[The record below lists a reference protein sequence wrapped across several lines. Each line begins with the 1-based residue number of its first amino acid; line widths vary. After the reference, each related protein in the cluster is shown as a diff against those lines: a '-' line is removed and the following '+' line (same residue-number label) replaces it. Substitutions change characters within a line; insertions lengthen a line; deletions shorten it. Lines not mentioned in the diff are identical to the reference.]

1 VQGLT
6 ERVAELLHELTN
18 LPAFASLSTAQAV
31 PAGSP
36 WIFSNY
42 IFWMLIAA
50 LLTAVFFMIAA
61 RKVRLVPAGI
71 SNIAE
76 VGIEFVRTMCDDVIG
91 ERGVDYFP
99 FVATLF
105 FFILFNNMLG
115 LIPGFK
121 PGTGT
126 IGVPATL
133 AIMTWFVFVWVG
145 IRKNGFFGYLKSLIP
160 SDVRR
165 MGIASRIGLGAYIF
179 VLEFFSTFFIRP
191 LTLAI
196 RLFANMYAGHIIIGI
211 FSAFVALSWAKF
223 SVGGGFIGAVSL
235 VMTIVMYAFEIF
247 VAFIQA
253 YVFAILTAAYIGTSV
268 HAAEH

>member
-6 ERVAELLHELTN
+6 ERVAEMLHELTN
-18 LPAFASLSTAQAV
+18 LPAFASLSGAQPV

-36 WIFSNY
+36 WVFSNY
-42 IFWMLIAA
+42 IFWMLAA
-50 LLTAVFFMIAA
+50 AVLTAVFFLIAA

-71 SNIAE
+71 SNVAE
-76 VGIEFVRTMCDDVIG
+76 AGVEFVRNMCEDVIG
-91 ERGVDYFP
+91 DRGADYFP
-99 FVATLF
+99 YVATLF

-126 IGVPATL
+126 IGVTATL
-133 AIMTWFVFVWVG
+133 AIMTWVVFVWVG
-145 IRKNGFFGYLKSLIP
+145 VRKNGFFGYMKSLVP
-160 SDVRR
+160 SGVRE
-165 MGIASRIGLGAYIF
+165 MGLAARIGLGAYIF

-211 FSAFVALSWAKF
+211 FSAFVALSWARF
-223 SVGGGFIGAVSL
+223 SIGGGLIGAVSL
-235 VMTIVMYAFEIF
+235 LMTIIMYAFEIF

-253 YVFAILTAAYIGTSV
+253 YVFAILTAAYIGSSV